1 MLLGVLGNFE
11 RGQMTEGKRTGES
24 FADELG
30 KLGRIMLDKRL
41 PHMPQNLSSVDLSA
55 AETRLALPQ
64 RAKPYWHI
72 HSPRTHLGYYK
83 GSRGAA
89 WYGRVFIGQG
99 KYRQTKLGPGDG
111 EHGLNFEG
119 AVRALLAWAGDD
131 GKDGAGAP
139 AAGRRAKAD
148 SPLQPNRVDAISQ
161 AWAHERP
168 DIDFWLAGFFL
179 RIEHAHYL
187 HDRRVQEIAKQAG
200 TSVGDLHVLLALRR
214 HGADAAM
221 RPTDLYKQLLVT
233 SGAITKRL
241 DSLREQK
248 LIARTAAADDRRS
261 ELVKLTRRG
270 QAVADAAMTR
280 ITQLLEGI
288 VRTSGV
294 TRAELR
300 QIDDGFRR
308 LIAAM

>member
-1 MLLGVLGNFE
+1 
-11 RGQMTEGKRTGES
+11 
-24 FADELG
+24 
-30 KLGRIMLDKRL
+30 
-41 PHMPQNLSSVDLSA
+41 MPQAPQSTDLSS
-55 AETRLALPQ
+55 AEARHALPP
-64 RAKPYWHI
+64 RAKPYWYI

-83 GSRGAA
+83 GSRGGA
-89 WYGRVFIGQG
+89 WYGRQFIGQG
-99 KYRQTKLGPGDG
+99 KYRQAKLGPARGGNDSG
-111 EHGLNFEG
+111 EHGLTFES
-119 AVRALLAWAGDD
+119 AVKALLDWAGADPNESAATTASAAKKAPRHN
-131 GKDGAGAP
+131 GKAG
-139 AAGRRAKAD
+139 
-148 SPLQPNRVDAISQ
+148 PLQPKRLDAISE

-200 TSVGDLHVLLALRR
+200 TTVGDLHVLLALRR
-214 HGADAAM
+214 HGPDTAM

-248 LIARTAAADDRRS
+248 LIARAAAADDRRS

-288 VRTSGV
+288 VKISGV
-294 TRAELR
+294 SRAELR
-300 QIDDGFRR
+300 QMDECFRR